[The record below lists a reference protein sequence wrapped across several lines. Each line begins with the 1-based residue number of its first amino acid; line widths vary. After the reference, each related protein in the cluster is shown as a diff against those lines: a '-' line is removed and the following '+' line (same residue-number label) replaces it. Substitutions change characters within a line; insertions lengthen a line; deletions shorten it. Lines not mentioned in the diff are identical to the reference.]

1 MKTYSGFTNK
11 TPEHLLL
18 DAGAFFKNFDVEK
31 DTFDSAVTAGKLI
44 GATSGGGEFN
54 AKPEIRQIP
63 IDGVKGKA
71 KGLEALDSWDVV
83 IKANVIEVSKET
95 IVSALCAADIDTTS
109 NAEYDII
116 KGRNNI
122 ELSDYIDN
130 ITWVGTLSG
139 SNKPVIIVVYNAL
152 NTEGLVLQ
160 TQDKNQAVVATSFS
174 GHYEM
179 SNLQSPPFDIYYPKA
194 ESKSPTPNSSDTED
208 ES

>member
-18 DAGAFFKNFDVEK
+18 DTGAFFKNFSVEN
-31 DTFDSAVTAGKLI
+31 DTFDSAVAAGKLI

-83 IKANVIEVSKET
+83 IKANVIEVSKDT

-109 NAEYDII
+109 NEDYDII

-139 SNKPVIIVVYNAL
+139 SNKPVIIVVKNAL
-152 NTEGLVLQ
+152 NTEGLALQ
-160 TQDKNQAVVATSFS
+160 TQDKNQAVVACTFS
-174 GHYEM
+174 GHYDMNE
-179 SNLQSPPFDIYYPKA
+179 LQSPPFEIYYPKA
-194 ESKSPTPNSSDTED
+194 EQSSKPDSVS
-208 ES
+208 